1 MVVVVRAGVVL
12 LQEVSPVDLLAMR
25 QLEESWQALRAV
37 LLPVLLL
44 VLSVQMVVHKQP
56 LVLLQESHVIT
67 NPQEAAGKATTVLFV
82 PTSCAKG

>member
-25 QLEESWQALRAV
+25 QLEESWQALRA
-37 LLPVLLL
+37 VLLL

>member
-12 LQEVSPVDLLAMR
+12 QQEVSPVDLLAMR
-25 QLEESWQALRAV
+25 QREESWQALRA
-37 LLPVLLL
+37 VLLL

-82 PTSCAKG
+82 PTSCAKA